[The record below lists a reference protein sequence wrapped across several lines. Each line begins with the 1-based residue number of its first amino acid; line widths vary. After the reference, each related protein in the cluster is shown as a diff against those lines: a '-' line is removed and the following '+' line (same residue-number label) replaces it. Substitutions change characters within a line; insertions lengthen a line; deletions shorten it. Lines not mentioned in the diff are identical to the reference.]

1 MSSPII
7 LAAMEQGSN
16 EWHDARRGR
25 ITMSN
30 AKALLTGGK
39 GVTRKSYLMD
49 VASEIVTG
57 VTADTYK
64 SWAMERGNILE
75 SFARDAYELVTGC
88 KVNQV
93 GLGYLNDDR
102 TISAS
107 PDGIGE
113 DRGLEIK
120 CQLPKNHVNTL
131 YNGVNPKA
139 FNDQMQG
146 CMWVF
151 DKPQWDYVSFCPE
164 CKDNPIFIY
173 TVYRDEEVIKRIEE
187 SALRGVEEIKAIVER
202 VKKEPVSEITDIC
215 EDALQLIETL
225 SNKEPEFS

>member
-1 MSSPII
+1 MSGTII

-39 GVTRKSYLMD
+39 GVTRKSYLMN

-57 VTADTYK
+57 ITAETYK

-75 SFARDAYELVTGC
+75 PFARDAYKAVTGC
-88 KVNQV
+88 EVEQV
-93 GLGYLNDDR
+93 GLGYLNEDR
-102 TISAS
+102 LISAS
-107 PDGIGE
+107 PDGIAP

-131 YNGVNPKA
+131 HNGINPKQ
-139 FNDQMQG
+139 FEDQMQG

-151 DKPQWDYVSFCPE
+151 DRPQWDYVSFCPE

-173 TVYRDEEVIKRIEE
+173 TVYRDEEVIKRIED
-187 SALRGVEEIKAIVER
+187 SAMRGIDEIKAIVAS
-202 VKKEPVSEITDIC
+202 VKKEPIAELTNIC
-215 EDALQLIETL
+215 DDALLLIETL
-225 SNKEPEFS
+225 RNDEPEIF